1 MRMPELETQR
11 LRIRE
16 LQRDDLEQVH
26 QLLDIDLQAVDRGA
40 EGPRNRAE
48 RAVWLAWTI
57 VGYEQQARLLQ
68 PPFGERAVLNK
79 TTGELLGLVGLVPC
93 LAPFEQLPGL
103 TPPGQF
109 GPAPASFTS
118 EIGLYYA
125 MTPQQQQQGFAAE
138 ASRALIRY
146 SFEKLKLK
154 RVIATTSSDNTASIG
169 VMSKLGMKVIHNPLS
184 DPPWFQVIGVLEN
197 FTPLSARRVTF
208 PPSATS

>member
-16 LQRDDLEQVH
+16 LQRDDLERVH
-26 QLLDIDLQAVDRGA
+26 QLLDVELEAVDFGS
-40 EGPRNRAE
+40 EGPRNRAD

-57 VGYEQQARLLQ
+57 VGYEQQARLNQ
-68 PPFGERAVLNK
+68 PPYGERAVLDKATN
-79 TTGELLGLVGLVPC
+79 ELVGLVGLVPC

-109 GPAPASFTS
+109 GPAPASYTP

-125 MTPQQQQQGFAAE
+125 MTPRQQQQGFAAE

-146 SFEKLKLK
+146 GFEQLRLK
-154 RVIATTSSDNTASIG
+154 RIVATTTRENTASIG

-184 DPPWFQVIGVLEN
+184 EPPWLQVVGVLDN
-197 FTPLSARRVTF
+197 YTPLSARRVTF
-208 PPSATS
+208 PPSAAS